1 MKIILG
7 LLLLVGTYVYAEPPN
22 FDQYN
27 YRQPPQQNIAQLR
40 QGQQYQQPQQ
50 QQYQQRPPKESSVNT
65 IVDDVLEIILASG
78 FPGAI
83 IIILFFYIYR
93 NDKNNRESQQANID
107 RFANLNAE
115 CSKHMADVGAK
126 LDSLEREMEQSQ
138 QLQLLKRS

>member
-7 LLLLVGTYVYAEPPN
+7 LLLLLGTYVYAEPPN

-27 YRQPPQQNIAQLR
+27 YRPPPQQNIAQLR
-40 QGQQYQQPQQ
+40 QGQQQQ
-50 QQYQQRPPKESSVNT
+50 QQYQQRPPKESSINT

-83 IIILFFYIYR
+83 IIILFGYIYR

-107 RFANLNAE
+107 RFSDLNAE
-115 CSKHMADVGAK
+115 CSKHMADVSAK
-126 LDSLEREMEQSQ
+126 LDSIEREMEQAQ
-138 QLQLLKRS
+138 QIQLLKRS

>member
-7 LLLLVGTYVYAEPPN
+7 LLLLLGTVAFAEPPN

-27 YRQPPQQNIAQLR
+27 YRPPPQQNIAQLR
-40 QGQQYQQPQQ
+40 QGQQQQ
-50 QQYQQRPPKESSVNT
+50 QQYQQRPPKESSINT

-83 IIILFFYIYR
+83 IIILFGYIYR

-107 RFANLNAE
+107 RFSDLNAE
-115 CSKHMADVGAK
+115 CSKHMADVSAK
-126 LDSLEREMEQSQ
+126 LDSIEREMEQAQ
-138 QLQLLKRS
+138 QIQLLKRS

>member
-7 LLLLVGTYVYAEPPN
+7 LLLLVGTYVYAEPPD

-40 QGQQYQQPQQ
+40 QG

-107 RFANLNAE
+107 RFATLNAE

-126 LDSLEREMEQSQ
+126 LDSLERELEQSQ
-138 QLQLLKRS
+138 QIQLLKRS

>member
-7 LLLLVGTYVYAEPPN
+7 LLLLLSTVAFAEPPN

-27 YRQPPQQNIAQLR
+27 YRPPPQQNIAQL
-40 QGQQYQQPQQ
+40 QQQQ
-50 QQYQQRPPKESSVNT
+50 QQYQQRPPKESSINT

-83 IIILFFYIYR
+83 IIILFGYIYR

-107 RFANLNAE
+107 RFSDLNAE
-115 CSKHMADVGAK
+115 CSKHMADVSAK
-126 LDSLEREMEQSQ
+126 LDSIEREMEQAQ
-138 QLQLLKRS
+138 QIQLLKRS

>member
-1 MKIILG
+1 M
-7 LLLLVGTYVYAEPPN
+7 LVGTYVYAEPPD

-27 YRQPPQQNIAQLR
+27 YRQVAQLR

>member
-7 LLLLVGTYVYAEPPN
+7 LLLLVGTYLYAEPPD

-27 YRQPPQQNIAQLR
+27 YRQPAQQNIAQLR

-65 IVDDVLEIILASG
+65 IVDDVLEIILSSG

-83 IIILFFYIYR
+83 IIVLFGYIYR

-107 RFANLNAE
+107 RFATLNAE

-126 LDSLEREMEQSQ
+126 LDSLERELEQSQ
-138 QLQLLKRS
+138 QIQLLKRS